1 MQDSKWPAIAVMGA
15 GAVGCYFGG
24 MLARAGAPVVLIG
37 RPQHVEAMNRYGLLL
52 ESLHFREHIPVSA
65 SSDVASARNAAVVL
79 LCVKTPDTEGAARSL
94 TPHLARG
101 AILVSLQNGVD
112 NVERI
117 RSAAN
122 IEAVPAVVYVAAEM
136 TAPGCVK
143 HTGRGDLII
152 GDLMGR
158 SRDESAHR
166 LKLADIATLFARAG
180 VPCRISGNVEADLW
194 TKLIMNCAYNAISAL
209 TRVRYGYLVADARTR
224 EVMRQVVE
232 EVLAVARAAGVRMPN
247 GDLVGAAW
255 KLAETMPAAIS
266 STAQDIAQGRR
277 TEIDSL
283 NGYAA
288 RRGGEL
294 GIATPVNQTLH
305 ALVKLL
311 EEGHCPPR

>member
-1 MQDSKWPAIAVMGA
+1 M
-15 GAVGCYFGG
+15 
-24 MLARAGAPVVLIG
+24 
-37 RPQHVEAMNRYGLLL
+37 
-52 ESLHFREHIPVSA
+52 SA

-294 GIATPVNQTLH
+294 GIATPVNETLH

-311 EEGHCPPR
+311 EDGHCPPR